1 MPVSTKMISAA
12 RSFIKKIMILV
23 GLEII
28 RTSNLEKLE
37 RASEQLAQQN
47 YSFDIKFIVAMPESK
62 REKIIDC
69 VSQSKAQ
76 LRQDIFV
83 LSELDFKTNGFFVEF
98 GATDGMKLSNTY
110 LLEKKFQWTGILAEP
125 ARVWRR
131 SLSINRPN
139 SMIENRCLWN
149 KTGEELLFNEVNSA
163 ELSTITDF
171 QDSDFHGERR
181 ISGKRYKVKTISLND
196 LLAKWEAPNY
206 IDYLSIDT
214 EGSELEILGALNFER
229 YTFGV
234 ITCEHNYS
242 PRRRM
247 IKDLLE
253 KNGYSRRFEEL
264 SKFDDW
270 YVRVN
275 KQ

>member
-1 MPVSTKMISAA
+1 MISAA

-28 RTSNLEKLE
+28 RASNLEKLE

-139 SMIENRCLWN
+139 SIIENRCLWN
-149 KTGEELLFNEVNSA
+149 KSGEELLFNEVNSA

-181 ISGKRYKVKTISLND
+181 LNGKRYKVKTISLND
-196 LLAKWEAPNY
+196 LLAKWQAPNY

-242 PRRRM
+242 PRRGM

-270 YVRVN
+270 YVKVN

>member
-1 MPVSTKMISAA
+1 MPVSTKIISAA

-28 RTSNLEKLE
+28 RASNLEKLE

-181 ISGKRYKVKTISLND
+181 INGKRYKVKTISLND